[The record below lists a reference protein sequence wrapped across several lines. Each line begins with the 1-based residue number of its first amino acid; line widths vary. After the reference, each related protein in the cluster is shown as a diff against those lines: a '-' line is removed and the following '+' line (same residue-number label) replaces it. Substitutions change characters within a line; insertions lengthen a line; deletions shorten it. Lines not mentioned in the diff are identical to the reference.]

1 MIQQHWLPIRFMEIK
16 IFQKTVDMPMG
27 YRNIY
32 RMESMWWQS
41 SSRSPQC
48 LG

>member
-1 MIQQHWLPIRFMEIK
+1 MIQQHWLPIRIIERK
-16 IFQKTVDMPMG
+16 IFKKTVDKPMG

-41 SSRSPQC
+41 SSRM
-48 LG
+48 LMN